1 VHVTPHV
8 MCRHCGHV
16 FSSDTEIEEPVQC
29 PACGRT
35 DTPRGVMRPTG
46 FPTLDV
52 FTRNWQRAQEAER
65 SPEGT
70 REGSSG
76 ADAEADE

>member
-1 VHVTPHV
+1 MHVIPHV

-16 FSSDTEIEEPVQC
+16 FSSEVEIEEPVQC

-65 SPEGT
+65 PSGEMPG
-70 REGSSG
+70 GSSG